1 MAVVKDVICGITT
14 NALKINELDDKS
26 LTEDIHLA
34 KRYRIKD
41 EEIDRALVLYK
52 LNLRII
58 NVYAKTTKLFYC
70 VLLEDG
76 VQLLLQYMYIEKY
89 MTEVNWFVIGNALVK
104 LGLMLYFMIPIGNG
118 CALSIF
124 VNLCNLVTTRSNS

>member
-1 MAVVKDVICGITT
+1 MVKDIICGITT

-52 LNLRII
+52 LNLKII

-76 VQLLLQYMYIEKY
+76 MQLLLQYMYIEKY

-104 LGLMLYFMIPIGNG
+104 LGLMVYFMIPIGNG
-118 CALSIF
+118 CALSI
-124 VNLCNLVTTRSNS
+124 VNTQYFSSFSV

>member
-89 MTEVNWFVIGNALVK
+89 MIEVNWFVIGNAVVK
-104 LGLMLYFMIPIGNG
+104 LGLMVYFMIPIGKG
-118 CALSIF
+118 FALSI
-124 VNLCNLVTTRSNS
+124 V